1 MSHFKLNQGWIQYE
15 IKYEKRL
22 NDSQVVKV
30 IQIIFKVFQSEK
42 HRDFEE
48 GIVSLGSFYS
58 YVLKVIINNN
68 EEFRIV

>member
-1 MSHFKLNQGWIQYE
+1 MN
-15 IKYEKRL
+15 IKFEKRL

-30 IQIIFKVFQSEK
+30 IQTIFKVLQSEK

-48 GIVSLGSFYS
+48 GVVSLCSFYS

-68 EEFRIV
+68 EKFRIV